1 MSHLAMPFIAPMPLQ
16 CNGGASPGGRS
27 PRPPHPFLPS
37 SVTNHPSFP
46 SLRHR
51 HPTIVSTVSQLPW
64 GEAARAPPY
73 GHGNAHAES
82 VLSFF
87 GSLGGGA
94 GVDILGGVRSSP
106 EALGGGAR
114 PTQQQIWGVGF
125 VICTSGLA
133 WRSNP
138 SALATRPFPSRQQ
151 TWGVVGHL
159 GVFCS
164 YRPIKSL

>member
-1 MSHLAMPFIAPMPLQ
+1 MPFIAPIPLQ

-37 SVTNHPSFP
+37 SVTDHPSFP

-51 HPTIVSTVSQLPW
+51 HPTIASTVSQLPW

-94 GVDILGGVRSSP
+94 GVDILGGVRFSP
-106 EALGGGAR
+106 EALGGRAR
-114 PTQQQIWGVGF
+114 LTKQQIWGVGF

-133 WRSNP
+133 WRRHP
-138 SALATRPFPSRQQ
+138 SALATR
-151 TWGVVGHL
+151 
-159 GVFCS
+159 
-164 YRPIKSL
+164 SLSISAANMGGGGTFGSLL